1 MTKLKISERFDLV
14 LEDGGRSQRIYD
26 KRDMVAR
33 DPVYFRMACSR
44 VELSFVQGA
53 LRRIIEQ
60 QADERGERPIQ
71 SFPEHMGALSACIK
85 MNVDIPERMRRYAEA
100 L

>member
-1 MTKLKISERFDLV
+1 MKLAISERFDLL
-14 LEDGGRSQRIYD
+14 LEDGGRLQRIFD
-26 KRDMVAR
+26 KRDAVAR
-33 DPVYFRMACSR
+33 YPVDFRRACSS

-53 LRRIIEQ
+53 LRRLIEQ

-71 SFPEHMGALSACIK
+71 AFPEHMGALSACIQ